1 MRTLCRVCSHLR
13 AVLGAALAEF
23 CKAHDAREKAR
34 QREIARADRQGNL
47 FELEQSLDPPR
58 RGPGRPPGARSW
70 TTLSMAKVYMAEEGD
85 PLRRGVRI
93 AALPILANGVL
104 EGLAERLGCSRFDAA
119 KWWAGVYASTLPFI
133 HQRLGQ
139 LEVKPAGAPGSNN
152 PVGWSF
158 DSGQIVDMVPEAQNE
173 PER

>member
-1 MRTLCRVCSHLR
+1 MFRDRKKAERDNDHWIRNNSMFRSRMR
-13 AVLGAALAEF
+13 
-23 CKAHDAREKAR
+23 AHERER
-34 QREIARADRQGNL
+34 SQDHERQGNL
-47 FELEQSLDPPR
+47 FDLEQALQPSAPR
-58 RGPGRPPGARSW
+58 GRGRSPGSRNL
-70 TTLSMAKVYMAEEGD
+70 TTLTMAKIYMAQEGD

-93 AALPILANGVL
+93 AALPILEVGVI
-104 EGLAERLGCSRFDAA
+104 EGLASRLGCSKFDAA

-139 LEVKPAGAPGSNN
+139 LEVKPAGAPGSGN

-158 DSGQIVDMVPEAQNE
+158 DSGQIVDMVPEAEYE